1 LIRSNPEEAEQ
12 RLLIITACRQL
23 ERIGD
28 HAANIAENV
37 IYLLSGD
44 IVRHGIPAQSA
55 VRAT

>member
-1 LIRSNPEEAEQ
+1 LQ
-12 RLLIITACRQL
+12 IITACRQL

-44 IVRHGIPAQSA
+44 IVRHGIYAQSA
-55 VRAT
+55 ARAT